1 MLAAIRAFAKS
12 WVAQVLIGLLVVSF
26 SVWGVRDV
34 LHPKFSN
41 DVVTA
46 GQHST
51 SPNEF
56 KRMFEGMRQQAAQQN
71 GGQDVSISEAV
82 AAGLDQRALTEVEAA
97 DAFAEYLRKI
107 GLIPAPQLILN
118 QLRQQ
123 PGFFNALGQFDK
135 ETYQDKLAS
144 VGLTPPQYESLM
156 ADDIAQNQ
164 MASGLA
170 AGLKTPDIYGA
181 VIASYELESRNVS
194 YLILNPKSVP
204 PPAAPTDAQL
214 QALINQNAA
223 ALTRPEMRTISLV
236 RFSAKAIAPSMPVD
250 EAAVQKLYAFRKDSL
265 SQPEKRS
272 LVEFSTRDTAKAVA
286 IAQALKAGQ
295 DPDAVG
301 KSSGV
306 APIAIADKPQGGI
319 VDPTVAQ
326 AAFAAQDGQVVGPIA
341 SGLAGYAVIK
351 LTKITPATAP
361 TLDSLR
367 PQLEA
372 DAKTDAAIQK
382 VFDGVKKY
390 GDVHDSGASLADSAK
405 AAGVTPL
412 AVGPVTAQ
420 GADLTG
426 QPAKGVD
433 PKMLKEAF
441 SLPQGGE
448 SEMEDEGNGEYFAL
462 RVEKISPPSLPT
474 LAEIKPQLTQAY
486 MQQALGKALADKA
499 NQLVQAIRKGETF
512 DAAAASANVKAGVLN
527 GITRAALQQGKQIQS
542 DMIESIFSAKK
553 GEVFDGSVSQ
563 VQVMV
568 ARIDDSHPAAGAD
581 VARATAGQGP
591 AIAKEIFQ
599 DMGDAVRAVAVSTI
613 KPEGD
618 IAAAR
623 QAIGVSAED
632 LPKNGAPA
640 KRGPSL

>member
-12 WVAQVLIGLLVVSF
+12 WVAQVMIGLLVVSF
-26 SVWGVRDV
+26 SVWGIRDV
-34 LHPKFSN
+34 LHPKFS
-41 DVVTA
+41 DAVVTA
-46 GQHST
+46 GAHET

-56 KRMFEGMRQQAAQQN
+56 KRMFDGMRQQAGQQA
-71 GGQDVSISEAV
+71 GQDLSLSDAV
-82 AAGLDQRALTEVEAA
+82 AAGLDQRALNEVEAA
-97 DAFAEYLRKI
+97 DAFAEYLRRAGI
-107 GLIPAPQLILN
+107 APAPALILN

-135 ETYQDKLAS
+135 DTYEQKLNS
-144 VGLTPPQYESLM
+144 VGLTPKQYEGLM
-156 ADDIAQNQ
+156 ADDVAQNHL
-164 MASGLA
+164 AAGLA
-170 AGLKTPDIYGA
+170 AGLKIPDMYGA

-204 PPAAPTDAQL
+204 QPAAPTDAQL
-214 QALINQNAA
+214 QALITQNAA
-223 ALTRPEMRTISLV
+223 TLTRAEVRTVSLV

-272 LVEFSTRDTAKAVA
+272 LVEFSTRDAAKAASIVA
-286 IAQALKAGQ
+286 ALKAGQ

-306 APIAIADKPQGGI
+306 TPITLADKPQAGI
-319 VDPTVAQ
+319 VDPAVAS
-326 AAFAAQDGQVVGPIA
+326 AAFSAQPGQVLGPIT

-351 LTKITPATAP
+351 LTKITPASVP
-361 TLDSLR
+361 TLESMR

-372 DAKTDAAIQK
+372 DVKTDAAIQK

-390 GDVHDSGASLADSAK
+390 GDVHDSGASLADAAK
-405 AAGVTPL
+405 AAGVTPVIL
-412 AVGPVTAQ
+412 GPITAQ
-420 GADLTG
+420 GLGLNG
-426 QPAKGVD
+426 QPAPGVT
-433 PKMLKEAF
+433 PKVLKEAF

-462 RVEKISPPSLPT
+462 RVEKITPPTLPA

-486 MQQALGKALADKA
+486 MQQALTKALADKA
-499 NQLVQAIRKGETF
+499 DQLVQAIEKGQSF
-512 DAAAASANVKAGVLN
+512 DAAAASVNVKAGTLN
-527 GITRAALQQGKQIQS
+527 GITRAALQQGKQIAPE
-542 DMIESIFSAKK
+542 MIEKIFAAKK
-553 GEVFDGSVSQ
+553 GQVFDGQVGQ

-568 ARIDDSHPAAGAD
+568 ARIDDAHPAAGVD

-599 DMGDAVRAVAVSTI
+599 DMGDATRAVAISTI
-613 KPEGD
+613 KPVGD
-618 IAAAR
+618 LDAAR
-623 QAIGVSAED
+623 QAIGLSASD
-632 LPKNGAPA
+632 LPKSGAPP

>member
-26 SVWGVRDV
+26 SVWGIRDV
-34 LHPKFSN
+34 LHPRFS
-41 DVVTA
+41 DAVVTA
-46 GQHST
+46 GAHET

-56 KRMFEGMRQQAAQQN
+56 KRMFDGMREQAGQQA
-71 GGQDVSISEAV
+71 GQDMSISDAV

-97 DAFAEYLRKI
+97 DAFAEYLRRI
-107 GLIPAPQLILN
+107 GLAPAPALILN

-135 ETYQDKLAS
+135 ETYEQKLNS
-144 VGLTPPQYESLM
+144 VGLTPKQYESLM
-156 ADDIAQNQ
+156 ADDVAQNHL
-164 MASGLA
+164 AAALA

-194 YLILNPKSVP
+194 YLLLNPKSVP
-204 PPAAPTDAQL
+204 QPAAPTDAQL
-214 QALINQNAA
+214 QALITQNAA
-223 ALTRPEMRTISLV
+223 ALTRPEVRTVSLV

-272 LVEFSTRDTAKAVA
+272 LIEFSTRDAAKAASIVA
-286 IAQALKAGQ
+286 ALKAGQ

-306 APIAIADKPQGGI
+306 TPITMADKPQGGI
-319 VDPTVAQ
+319 VDPAVASAAFSAQ
-326 AAFAAQDGQVVGPIA
+326 AGQVLGPIT

-351 LTKITPATAP
+351 LVKITPAAVP
-361 TLDSLR
+361 TLESLR

-372 DAKTDAAIQK
+372 DVKTDAAIQK

-390 GDVHDSGASLADSAK
+390 GDVHDSGASLTDAAR
-405 AAGVTPL
+405 AAGVTPVIL
-412 AVGPVTAQ
+412 GPITAQ
-420 GADLTG
+420 GVGMNG
-426 QPAKGVD
+426 QPTPGVT
-433 PKMLKEAF
+433 PKVLKEAF

-462 RVEKISPPSLPT
+462 RVEKIAPPTLPS
-474 LAEIKPQLTQAY
+474 LAEIKPQLTQVY
-486 MQQALGKALADKA
+486 MQQALAKAMADKA
-499 NQLVQAIRKGETF
+499 DALVQAIQKGQSFE
-512 DAAAASANVKAGVLN
+512 AAAASVGVKAGVLN
-527 GITRAALQQGKQIQS
+527 GVSRAALQQGKQIAPA
-542 DMIESIFSAKK
+542 MIETIFAAKK
-553 GEVFDGSVSQ
+553 GQVFDGQ
-563 VQVMV
+563 VGQAQVMV
-568 ARIDDSHPAAGAD
+568 ARIDDAHPAAGVD

-599 DMGDAVRAVAVSTI
+599 DMGDATRAVAISVI
-613 KPEGD
+613 KPQGD
-618 IAAAR
+618 LTAAR
-623 QAIGVSAED
+623 QALGLSASD
-632 LPKNGAPA
+632 LPKSSAPPR
-640 KRGPSL
+640 RGPSL

>member
-34 LHPKFSN
+34 LHPKFTD

-56 KRMFEGMRQQAAQQN
+56 KRVFEGLRQQAVQQN
-71 GGQDVSISEAV
+71 GGQDVSLAEAV
-82 AAGLDQRALTEVEAA
+82 AAGLDQRALTEAEASE
-97 DAFAEYLRKI
+97 AFAEYLRRI
-107 GLIPAPQLILN
+107 GLVPAPQLILN
-118 QLRQQ
+118 ELRQQ

-135 ETYQDKLAS
+135 DTYQQKLAS
-144 VGLTPPQYESLM
+144 AGLTAAQYESLV

-164 MASGLA
+164 MAAGLA

-181 VIASYELESRNVS
+181 VIAGYELESRNVS
-194 YLILNPKSVP
+194 YLVLNPKSVP
-204 PPAAPTDAQL
+204 QPAPPTDAQL
-214 QALINQNAA
+214 QALISQRGLN
-223 ALTRPEMRTISLV
+223 LPEMRTISLV

-272 LVEFSTRDTAKAVA
+272 LVEFSTRDAAKAAA
-286 IAQALKAGQ
+286 IAAALKAGQ
-295 DPDAVG
+295 VPDAVA

-306 APIAIADKPQGGI
+306 TPISFDDKPQGGI
-319 VDPTVAQ
+319 VDPDVAK
-326 AAFAAQDGQVVGPIA
+326 AAFAAQNGQVVGPIA

-351 LTKITPATAP
+351 LTKITPPSVP

-372 DAKTDAAIQK
+372 DVKTDAAIQK

-405 AAGVTPL
+405 AAGAAPVT
-412 AVGPVTAQ
+412 VGPFTAQ
-420 GADLTG
+420 GGDLNG
-426 QPAKGVD
+426 QAAPGLDARVV
-433 PKMLKEAF
+433 KEAF

-462 RVEKISPPSLPT
+462 RVEKISPPRTPT
-474 LAEIKPQLTQAY
+474 LAEIKPQLVQAY
-486 MQQALGKALADKA
+486 MQQALGKALADRA
-499 NQLVQAIRKGETF
+499 NQLVQAIQKGESF

-527 GITRAALQQGKQIQS
+527 GITRAALQQGKQIQPE
-542 DMIESIFSAKK
+542 MIEQIFSAKK
-553 GEVFDGSVSQ
+553 GQVFDGAISP
-563 VQVMV
+563 VQIMV
-568 ARIDDSHPAAGAD
+568 ARIDDSHPAAGVD

-591 AIAKEIFQ
+591 ALAKQIFQ
-599 DMGDAVRAVAVSTI
+599 DMGDAIRTVAVSTI
-613 KPEGD
+613 KPQGD
-618 IAAAR
+618 INAAR
-623 QAIGVSAED
+623 KAIGLSPED
-632 LPKNGAPA
+632 MPKSSAPA